1 MMNETKRK
9 NIVGTEPKKSDSHQS
24 EHLQKILNLMAF
36 QSRMPSNPF
45 MDKNA
50 AYEAAGCGPQAS
62 MYIFSH

>member
-1 MMNETKRK
+1 MNETKHK
-9 NIVGTEPKKSDSHQS
+9 CIVDTKHEKSGSCQL
-24 EHLQKILNLMAF
+24 EQLQKILNLMAF

-62 MYIFSH
+62 MYIFAH

>member
-1 MMNETKRK
+1 MKETKRK
-9 NIVGTEPKKSDSHQS
+9 SIRTAGREESSSYRLEQI
-24 EHLQKILNLMAF
+24 QKVLNLMVL

-62 MYIFSH
+62 MYIFAH